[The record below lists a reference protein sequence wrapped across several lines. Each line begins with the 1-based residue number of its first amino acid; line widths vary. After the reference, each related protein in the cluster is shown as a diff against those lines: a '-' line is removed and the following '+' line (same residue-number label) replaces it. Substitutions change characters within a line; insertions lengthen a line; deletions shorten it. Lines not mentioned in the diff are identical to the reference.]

1 MQTKPWN
8 WQKHFDSFIA
18 PKKMN
23 QLSLKGQQF
32 GITMELKP
40 IFCAA
45 TVNELNITGFFL
57 SLLLNPTNT

>member
-1 MQTKPWN
+1 
-8 WQKHFDSFIA
+8 
-18 PKKMN
+18 MN

-32 GITMELKP
+32 GIAMELKP